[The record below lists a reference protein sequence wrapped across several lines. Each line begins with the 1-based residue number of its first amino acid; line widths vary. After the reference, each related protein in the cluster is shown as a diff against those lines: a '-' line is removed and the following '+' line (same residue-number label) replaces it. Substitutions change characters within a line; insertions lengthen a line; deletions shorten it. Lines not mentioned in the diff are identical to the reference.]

1 MAQRNVKKNL
11 VSATTRPRTAP
22 AVYDGDWD
30 FLYQTAPVGLA
41 IFDREL
47 RYVRVNES
55 LARINGAAVNLHRGA
70 SLRDVIPDLAPSLE
84 PLLREVI
91 DTGKPILDREIHGT
105 TPASSGERWW
115 LVSFHPLHQGP
126 QVYGVSCAV
135 QEITEVRRA
144 QQTHALTQHSID
156 HASDEILWLDAS
168 GRFIYVNQT
177 ACRRLEYS
185 LDELLQ
191 MNVRDIVPDQPIG
204 RYAQVWTQMHESGSL
219 SFEAK
224 HRTKS
229 GRVFPVEVTVNLVE
243 FQGREYCFAVVHDIS
258 TRKEAEARE
267 HSAQKKARRLQARLV
282 EIATD
287 QDLWNGGITD
297 AVTRIDEI
305 VAKTL
310 DVQRASVWLL
320 DREGKAV
327 RALDAFDRRINSH
340 TSGEVLSLENSPQYL
355 KAASEGRV
363 IAAIDVFTDP
373 WTASLAEGFFRPL
386 NIFSVVNA
394 PVRVAGKVA
403 ALLCVGH
410 CGSAHEWTPEEIN
423 FVAEVADQVAHAML
437 NAERQQTERMIQ
449 RLAENAANKTG
460 HEFFRSIV
468 GSLAEVLEA
477 DFALVAEVLP
487 PDQQRMRTLV
497 RLVDGKESPNF
508 EEYLAATPCINVISG
523 GACSYP
529 SDVQTHFPH
538 DARLAQAGAQAF
550 FGTPLVSS
558 AGKPLGFLAVLYR
571 RAIENVTLVE
581 AGLAAFASRASAE
594 MERLQNEES
603 LRRSEDRYRAFV
615 VNAQESIWR
624 VEFEPP
630 VPTDLPEDEMMARIM
645 DGGYLAETSDYGA
658 RMRGFNDAS
667 EIVNMPLR
675 TLLSYETKNSDTIRM
690 LVRNN
695 FRIDAGIFPIIH
707 QDGSTRHVYRTGF
720 GVVENGL
727 LRRVWGTGLDITDLI
742 RAQAERQRTERMIQ
756 RLGEDAT
763 NKTGHEFFRSIVSN
777 LADVLEADIAFVAE
791 VIAPEQQRMR
801 SLAVW
806 RDGKEAPNFEV
817 DLLGTP
823 SGNVI
828 AGGACSYPSGVQEQ
842 FPQDAALLRAEVEA
856 SFGTPLISSA
866 GKSFGI
872 LAVLYHHPVEDV
884 RLVEAGLAAFAARA
898 SAEIER
904 LQNEE
909 SLRRSDERYKAFVA
923 NANESIWR
931 VEFEPPVPADL
942 PEDELFERLLANG
955 YIADCNN
962 AAARLHGYERAEDMA
977 GMRFEEML
985 RMDAEG
991 FSGLRIFIRN
1001 KLRALGRI
1009 ISVSD
1014 PQGRSQYVYWNG
1026 FAVIEGGLVR
1036 RIWGTGQDVTD
1047 VVRAREEVRL
1057 LNASLETQ
1065 VAQRTAELRATVE
1078 ELEAFSHSISHD
1090 LRAPLLGIAGCSRAL
1105 LEDYADGLE
1114 PGALDWIKLIQRDAE
1129 HLDRLLNS
1137 LLGLSRI
1144 TRAELFRQP
1153 LDLTAMAHSV
1163 IAALQQAEP
1172 QRKVT
1177 PVIAEGMIAIGDQTL
1192 LRVALEN
1199 LIGNAWKFSQ
1209 GRAESRI
1216 EVGMTSVNGSTAYY
1230 VRDNGVGF
1238 DQRYASRLFAAFERL
1253 HAADFEGTGIGL
1265 ATVRRI
1271 IHRHGG
1277 RAWAE
1282 GAVEQGATFYFT
1294 LAAAEEF
1301 RA

>member
-1 MAQRNVKKNL
+1 M
-11 VSATTRPRTAP
+11 SATTRSRTEHT
-22 AVYDGDWD
+22 VYDGEWD

-41 IFDREL
+41 LFDLEL
-47 RYVRVNES
+47 RFVRVNES
-55 LARINGAAVNLHRGA
+55 FARITGVSVNLQLGA
-70 SLRDVIPDLAPSLE
+70 YLSDLVPDLAPAVE

-91 DTGKPILDREIHGT
+91 ETGKPILDREIHGI
-105 TPASSGERWW
+105 TPANSAERWW
-115 LVSFHPLHQGP
+115 LASFQPLLRGN
-126 QVYGVSCAV
+126 VSCAL
-135 QEITEVRRA
+135 QEVTQVRKT
-144 QQTHALTQHSID
+144 QQTLALTQHSVD
-156 HASDEILWLDAS
+156 HASDEILWLDMS

-177 ACRRLEYS
+177 ACQRLEYS
-185 LDELLQ
+185 LDELLE
-191 MNVRDIVPDQPIG
+191 MNVRDIVPDQPSG
-204 RYAQVWTQMHESGSL
+204 RYAQVWAQIHECGSM
-219 SFEAK
+219 SFESK
-224 HRTKS
+224 HRSKS
-229 GRVFPVEVTVNLVE
+229 GQVFPVEVTLNLVE

-258 TRKEAEARE
+258 ARKAAEARE
-267 HSAQKKARRLQARLV
+267 QAAQKKARRLQAKLV

-287 QDLWNGGITD
+287 QELWNGGITE
-297 AVTRIDEI
+297 AVRRIDEI

-310 DVQRASVWLL
+310 DAPRASVWLL
-320 DREGKAV
+320 DREGKTL
-327 RALDAFDRRINSH
+327 RALDVFDRQTDSHGSGNS
-340 TSGEVLSLENSPQYL
+340 LSLEDSPEYL
-355 KAASEGRV
+355 KAASQGRV
-363 IAAIDVFTDP
+363 IAATDVFNDP
-373 WTASLAEGFFRPL
+373 WTASLAEKYFRPL
-386 NIFSVVNA
+386 DIVSVVNA
-394 PVRVAGKVA
+394 PVRVAGKIP

-410 CGSAHEWTPEEIN
+410 TGAAHEWTPEEIN

-449 RLAENAANKTG
+449 RLGEDAANKTG

-477 DFALVAEVLP
+477 DIALVAEVLP
-487 PDQQRMRTLV
+487 PDRERMRTLV
-497 RLVDGKESPNF
+497 RWVDGEEGPNF

-529 SDVQTHFPH
+529 SNVQEQFPH
-538 DARLAQAGAQAF
+538 DARLVRSGAQAF
-550 FGTPLVSS
+550 FGTPLISS
-558 AGKPLGFLAVLYR
+558 AGRPLGFLAVLYR
-571 RAIENVTLVE
+571 RAVENVPLVE

-603 LRRSEDRYRAFV
+603 LRRAEERYRAFV
-615 VNAQESIWR
+615 ANAQESIWR
-624 VEFEPP
+624 IEFEPP
-630 VPTDLPEDEMMARIM
+630 VPTDLPEDELMERIM
-645 DGGYLAETSDYGA
+645 GGGYLAETSDYGA
-658 RMRGFNDAS
+658 RMRGFKDAS

-690 LVRNN
+690 LIRNN
-695 FRIDAGIFPIIH
+695 FRLDAGIFPIIH

-727 LRRVWGTGLDITDLI
+727 LRRIWGTGLDVTNLI
-742 RAQAERQRTERMIQ
+742 RARAERQQTERLIQ
-756 RLGEDAT
+756 RLGKDAA

-777 LADVLEADIAFVAE
+777 LAEVLQADIAFVAE
-791 VIAPEQQRMR
+791 IVPPEQKRMR
-801 SLAVW
+801 SLATW
-806 RDGKEAPNFEV
+806 RDGMEAPNFEV

-823 SGNVI
+823 GANVI
-828 AGGACSYPSGVQEQ
+828 SGGRCSYPSRVQEQ
-842 FPQDAALLRAEVEA
+842 FPQDATLQQSGAQA

-866 GKSFGI
+866 GKSFGV
-872 LAVLYHHPVEDV
+872 LAVLYRHPIENV

-962 AAARLHGYERAEDMA
+962 ASARLHGYQRAEDMA
-977 GMRFEEML
+977 GLRFEEML

-1001 KLRALGRI
+1001 RLRALGRI
-1009 ISVSD
+1009 INLRD
-1014 PQGRSQYVYWNG
+1014 AQGQSQYVYWNG

-1036 RIWGTGQDVTD
+1036 RIWGTGQDVTE
-1047 VVRAREEVRL
+1047 VVRAREEVRQ
-1057 LNASLETQ
+1057 LNASLETE
-1065 VAQRTAELRATVE
+1065 VAHRTAELRATVE

-1105 LEDYADGLE
+1105 LEDYAEGLE

-1153 LDLTAMAHSV
+1153 VDLTAMANSV
-1163 IAALQQAEP
+1163 ISALQQAEP
-1172 QRKVT
+1172 QRQVT
-1177 PVIAEGMIAIGDQTL
+1177 PAVTEGMIATGDQTL
-1192 LRVALEN
+1192 LRVATEN

-1209 GRAESRI
+1209 GRTESRI
-1216 EVGMTSVNGSTAYY
+1216 EVGVTTVNGAPVFY

-1253 HAADFEGTGIGL
+1253 HTGEFEGTGIGL

-1271 IHRHGG
+1271 VHRHGG
-1277 RAWAE
+1277 RVWAE
-1282 GAVEQGATFYFT
+1282 GAVEQGATFFFT
-1294 LAAAEEF
+1294 LAGQEEF

>member
-1 MAQRNVKKNL
+1 MGQRNVKRKL
-11 VSATTRPRTAP
+11 VSATARPQTAHT
-22 AVYDGDWD
+22 VHDGDWD

-41 IFDREL
+41 IFDNEL
-47 RYVRVNES
+47 RFLRVNEAF
-55 LARINGAAVNLHRGA
+55 ARIDGVPITLH
-70 SLRDVIPDLAPSLE
+70 LREYVRDIVPGLAPALE
-84 PLLREVI
+84 PLLREVL
-91 DTGKPILDREIHGT
+91 DTGEPISDREVYGK
-105 TPASSGERWW
+105 TPAAPEERSW
-115 LVSFHPLHQGP
+115 LASFQPLLRGP
-126 QVYGVSCAV
+126 LVYGVSCAM

-144 QQTHALTQHSID
+144 QQTLALTQHSID
-156 HASDEILWLDAS
+156 HASDEIMWLDPT
-168 GRFIYVNQT
+168 GRFVYVNQT

-185 LDELLQ
+185 LGELLQ
-191 MNVRDIVPDQPIG
+191 MNVRDIVPDQPSG
-204 RYAQVWTQMHESGSL
+204 RYAQVWAEMHESASM
-219 SFEAK
+219 SFESR
-224 HRTKS
+224 HRSKS

-243 FQGREYCFAVVHDIS
+243 FQGSEYCFAVVHDNS
-258 TRKEAEARE
+258 ARKEAEALNQLVL
-267 HSAQKKARRLQARLV
+267 SKARRLQSKLV

-287 QDLWNGGITD
+287 QELWNSGVSE
-297 AVTRIDEI
+297 AVSRIDEI
-305 VAKTL
+305 VAKSL
-310 DVQRASVWLL
+310 EVGRASVWLL
-320 DREGKAV
+320 DREGKAL
-327 RALDAFDRRINSH
+327 RALDVFDRRHGSH
-340 TSGEVLSLENSPQYL
+340 TSGILLSLENSPEYL
-355 KAASEGRV
+355 KAAREGRV
-363 IAAIDVFTDP
+363 IAASDVFKDP

-386 NIFSVVNA
+386 DIYSVVNA

-403 ALLCVGH
+403 ALLCVGQT
-410 CGSAHEWTPEEIN
+410 GSAHEWTPEEIN

-449 RLAENAANKTG
+449 RLAEDAANKTG

-529 SDVQTHFPH
+529 SNVQEQFPH
-538 DARLAQAGAQAF
+538 DTRLVQAGAQAF

-571 RAIENVTLVE
+571 RAIENVSLVE

-603 LRRSEDRYRAFV
+603 LRRSDERYRAFV
-615 VNAQESIWR
+615 ANAQESIWR
-624 VEFEPP
+624 MEFEPP
-630 VPTDLPEDEMMARIM
+630 VPVDLPEEEMMERIM
-645 DGGYLAETSDYGA
+645 DAGYLAETSDYGA
-658 RMRGFNDAS
+658 RMRGFKEAGD
-667 EIVNMPLR
+667 IVGMNLR
-675 TLLSYETKNSDTIRM
+675 KLISYEAKNTDTIRM
-690 LVRNN
+690 LIRNN
-695 FRIDAGIFPIIH
+695 FRLDADIFPIVH
-707 QDGSTRHVYRTGF
+707 ADGSTRHVYRTGF

-727 LRRVWGTGLDITDLI
+727 LRRVWGTGLDVTDLI
-742 RAQAERQRTERMIQ
+742 RAQAERQQTERMIQ
-756 RLGEDAT
+756 RLGQDAE

-777 LADVLEADIAFVAE
+777 LADVLEADMAFVAE
-791 VIAPEQQRMR
+791 VIPPDQQRMR
-801 SLAVW
+801 SLAWW
-806 RDGKEAPNFEV
+806 RDGREAPNFEV

-823 SGNVI
+823 SGNVVS
-828 AGGACSYPSGVQEQ
+828 GGACSYPSRVQEQ
-842 FPQDAALLRAEVEA
+842 FPQDAALLQAA
-856 SFGTPLISSA
+856 AQAYFATPLISSA
-866 GKSFGI
+866 GKYFGV
-872 LAVLYHHPVEDV
+872 LAVLYRREVEDV

-923 NANESIWR
+923 NAHESIWR

-942 PEDELFERLLANG
+942 PEDELFACFLANG

-962 AAARLHGYERAEDMA
+962 ASARLHGFARAEDMA

-991 FSGLRIFIRN
+991 FTGLRVFIRN

-1009 ISVSD
+1009 ITVRD
-1014 PQGRSQYVYWNG
+1014 PSGNAQFVYWNG
-1026 FAVIEGGLVR
+1026 FAVLEGGLVR

-1047 VVRAREEVRL
+1047 VMRAQEEIRQ
-1057 LNASLETQ
+1057 LNATLEDQ
-1065 VAQRTAELRATVE
+1065 VASRTAELRATVE

-1105 LEDYADGLE
+1105 LEDYSDGLE
-1114 PGALDWIKLIQRDAE
+1114 AGALDWIKLIQRDAE

-1153 LDLTAMAHSV
+1153 VDLTAMAQSV
-1163 IAALQQAEP
+1163 TSALQQAEP

-1177 PVIAEGMIAIGDQTL
+1177 PVIAEGMIARGDQTL
-1192 LRVALEN
+1192 LRVAMEN
-1199 LIGNAWKFSQ
+1199 LIGNAWKFSR
-1209 GRAESRI
+1209 GRMESRI
-1216 EVGMTSVNGSTAYY
+1216 EVGEATVNGAPAFY

-1253 HAADFEGTGIGL
+1253 HTGEFQGTGIGL

-1294 LAAAEEF
+1294 LAGREES

>member
-1 MAQRNVKKNL
+1 
-11 VSATTRPRTAP
+11 
-22 AVYDGDWD
+22 
-30 FLYQTAPVGLA
+30 
-41 IFDREL
+41 
-47 RYVRVNES
+47 
-55 LARINGAAVNLHRGA
+55 
-70 SLRDVIPDLAPSLE
+70 
-84 PLLREVI
+84 
-91 DTGKPILDREIHGT
+91 
-105 TPASSGERWW
+105 
-115 LVSFHPLHQGP
+115 
-126 QVYGVSCAV
+126 
-135 QEITEVRRA
+135 
-144 QQTHALTQHSID
+144 
-156 HASDEILWLDAS
+156 
-168 GRFIYVNQT
+168 
-177 ACRRLEYS
+177 
-185 LDELLQ
+185 
-191 MNVRDIVPDQPIG
+191 
-204 RYAQVWTQMHESGSL
+204 
-219 SFEAK
+219 
-224 HRTKS
+224 
-229 GRVFPVEVTVNLVE
+229 
-243 FQGREYCFAVVHDIS
+243 
-258 TRKEAEARE
+258 
-267 HSAQKKARRLQARLV
+267 
-282 EIATD
+282 
-287 QDLWNGGITD
+287 
-297 AVTRIDEI
+297 
-305 VAKTL
+305 
-310 DVQRASVWLL
+310 
-320 DREGKAV
+320 
-327 RALDAFDRRINSH
+327 
-340 TSGEVLSLENSPQYL
+340 
-355 KAASEGRV
+355 
-363 IAAIDVFTDP
+363 
-373 WTASLAEGFFRPL
+373 
-386 NIFSVVNA
+386 
-394 PVRVAGKVA
+394 
-403 ALLCVGH
+403 
-410 CGSAHEWTPEEIN
+410 
-423 FVAEVADQVAHAML
+423 
-437 NAERQQTERMIQ
+437 
-449 RLAENAANKTG
+449 
-460 HEFFRSIV
+460 
-468 GSLAEVLEA
+468 
-477 DFALVAEVLP
+477 
-487 PDQQRMRTLV
+487 
-497 RLVDGKESPNF
+497 
-508 EEYLAATPCINVISG
+508 
-523 GACSYP
+523 
-529 SDVQTHFPH
+529 
-538 DARLAQAGAQAF
+538 
-550 FGTPLVSS
+550 
-558 AGKPLGFLAVLYR
+558 
-571 RAIENVTLVE
+571 
-581 AGLAAFASRASAE
+581 
-594 MERLQNEES
+594 
-603 LRRSEDRYRAFV
+603 
-615 VNAQESIWR
+615 
-624 VEFEPP
+624 
-630 VPTDLPEDEMMARIM
+630 
-645 DGGYLAETSDYGA
+645 
-658 RMRGFNDAS
+658 
-667 EIVNMPLR
+667 
-675 TLLSYETKNSDTIRM
+675 
-690 LVRNN
+690 
-695 FRIDAGIFPIIH
+695 
-707 QDGSTRHVYRTGF
+707 
-720 GVVENGL
+720 
-727 LRRVWGTGLDITDLI
+727 
-742 RAQAERQRTERMIQ
+742 
-756 RLGEDAT
+756 
-763 NKTGHEFFRSIVSN
+763 
-777 LADVLEADIAFVAE
+777 
-791 VIAPEQQRMR
+791 
-801 SLAVW
+801 
-806 RDGKEAPNFEV
+806 
-817 DLLGTP
+817 
-823 SGNVI
+823 
-828 AGGACSYPSGVQEQ
+828 
-842 FPQDAALLRAEVEA
+842 
-856 SFGTPLISSA
+856 
-866 GKSFGI
+866 
-872 LAVLYHHPVEDV
+872 VEDV

>member
-1 MAQRNVKKNL
+1 MGQRNLKRKL
-11 VSATTRPRTAP
+11 VPATTRSAP
-22 AVYDGDWD
+22 VVYDGDWD

-41 IFDREL
+41 VFDREL
-47 RYVRVNES
+47 RFVRVNDS
-55 LARINGAAVNLHRGA
+55 FARIHGVPVNLHPGA
-70 SLRDVIPDLAPSLE
+70 RLHDVAPGLAPAFE
-84 PLLREVI
+84 VLLREVI

-105 TPASSGERWW
+105 TPASAGERWW
-115 LVSFHPLHQGP
+115 LASFHPLSHGP
-126 QVYGVSCAV
+126 QSYGVSCAV
-135 QEITEVRRA
+135 QEITEIRRA
-144 QQTHALTQHSID
+144 QQTLALTQHSID
-156 HASDEILWLDAS
+156 HASDEILWLDIS
-168 GRFIYVNQT
+168 GRFVYANQT
-177 ACRRLEYS
+177 ACRRLDYS
-185 LDELLQ
+185 LDELLE
-191 MNVRDIVPDQPIG
+191 MNVRDIVPDQPLE
-204 RYAQVWTQMHESGSL
+204 RYSRVWAQIHEPGSM
-219 SFEAK
+219 SFESK
-224 HRTKS
+224 HRSKS

-258 TRKEAEARE
+258 ARKEAEARE
-267 HSAQKKARRLQARLV
+267 QNAQKKARRLQAKLV

-287 QDLWNGGITD
+287 PELWNGGITE
-297 AVTRIDEI
+297 AVKRIDEI

-310 DVQRASVWLL
+310 EAQRASVWLL
-320 DREGKAV
+320 DREGKAL
-327 RALDAFDRRINSH
+327 RALDVFERLTGRHA
-340 TSGEVLSLENSPQYL
+340 SGRVLSLENSPDYL
-355 KAASEGRV
+355 RAASQGRV
-363 IAAIDVFTDP
+363 IAATDVFADP
-373 WTASLAEGFFRPL
+373 WTASLAEEYFRPL
-386 NIFSVVNA
+386 DIVSVVNA
-394 PVRVAGKVA
+394 PVRVAGKIP

-410 CGSAHEWTPEEIN
+410 TGAAHEWTPEEIN

-449 RLAENAANKTG
+449 RLAADAANKTG

-468 GSLAEVLEA
+468 SSLAEILEA
-477 DFALVAEVLP
+477 DIALVAEVLP

-497 RLVDGKESPNF
+497 RWVDGQEGLNF
-508 EEYLAATPCINVISG
+508 EEMLAATPCLNVIMG

-529 SDVQTHFPH
+529 SNVQAQFPH
-538 DARLAQAGAQAF
+538 DPRLARAGAQAF
-550 FGTPLVSS
+550 FGTPLISS

-571 RAIENVTLVE
+571 HAIENISLVE

-594 MERLQNEES
+594 MERLQNEE
-603 LRRSEDRYRAFV
+603 A
-615 VNAQESIWR
+615 
-624 VEFEPP
+624 
-630 VPTDLPEDEMMARIM
+630 
-645 DGGYLAETSDYGA
+645 
-658 RMRGFNDAS
+658 
-667 EIVNMPLR
+667 
-675 TLLSYETKNSDTIRM
+675 
-690 LVRNN
+690 
-695 FRIDAGIFPIIH
+695 
-707 QDGSTRHVYRTGF
+707 
-720 GVVENGL
+720 
-727 LRRVWGTGLDITDLI
+727 
-742 RAQAERQRTERMIQ
+742 
-756 RLGEDAT
+756 
-763 NKTGHEFFRSIVSN
+763 
-777 LADVLEADIAFVAE
+777 
-791 VIAPEQQRMR
+791 
-801 SLAVW
+801 
-806 RDGKEAPNFEV
+806 
-817 DLLGTP
+817 
-823 SGNVI
+823 
-828 AGGACSYPSGVQEQ
+828 
-842 FPQDAALLRAEVEA
+842 
-856 SFGTPLISSA
+856 
-866 GKSFGI
+866 
-872 LAVLYHHPVEDV
+872 
-884 RLVEAGLAAFAARA
+884 
-898 SAEIER
+898 
-904 LQNEE
+904 
-909 SLRRSDERYKAFVA
+909 LRRSDERYKAFVA

-942 PEDELFERLLANG
+942 PENELFERLLANG

-962 AAARLHGYERAEDMA
+962 AAARLHGYEHAEDMA

-1009 ISVSD
+1009 IHVSD
-1014 PQGRSQYVYWNG
+1014 PQGHSQYVYWNG
-1026 FAVIEGGLVR
+1026 FAVIEGELVR

-1105 LEDYADGLE
+1105 LEDYADSLE

-1153 LDLTAMAHSV
+1153 VDLTAMAHSV
-1163 IAALQQAEP
+1163 ISALQQAEP

-1192 LRVALEN
+1192 LRVAVEN
-1199 LIGNAWKFSQ
+1199 LIGNAWKFSK

-1216 EVGMTSVNGSTAYY
+1216 EVGIASVNGLTAYY

-1238 DQRYASRLFAAFERL
+1238 DQRYAARLFAAFQRL
-1253 HAADFEGTGIGL
+1253 HADFEGTGIGL

-1282 GAVEQGATFYFT
+1282 GAVDQGATLYFT